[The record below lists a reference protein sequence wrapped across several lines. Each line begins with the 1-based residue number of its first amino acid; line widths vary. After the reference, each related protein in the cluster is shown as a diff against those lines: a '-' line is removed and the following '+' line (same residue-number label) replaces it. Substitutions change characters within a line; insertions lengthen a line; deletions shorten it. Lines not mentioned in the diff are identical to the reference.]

1 MNVSF
6 ATLYWLVPAIFVLI
20 AGLIAVLHRP
30 AAALGWVDHPSTRK
44 HHRHPV
50 PLVGGVAMC
59 AAFCLGV
66 LLLPVKPADWPVL
79 LIGMTLLTL
88 VGLYDDLHSSRPTTR
103 FLFQAIAVSLMA
115 LGSHVVLGDLGDLF
129 GLGQVRLGGAA
140 ALFTLIGVIGVIN
153 AFNMIDGLDGL
164 AGGTGF
170 VVTGWLIV
178 LCLSAPAANAGDLG
192 ALLVLAAAIA
202 GFLVYNLRHPWR
214 VRATVFMGD
223 AGSTMLGFVLS
234 WFLIHL
240 SQGEQALMAPITAVW
255 IMALP
260 LLDTLTVIIRRVG
273 AGRSPFAADRQHLH
287 HLLLGRGFSDGRVTA
302 ILLGLTCATGG
313 LGVLAD
319 WLGMSE
325 ALRFYAFVGVF
336 LLYYRY
342 TTGLLIRR
350 PNAAPPGRERR
361 WSPGAM
367 NASESAD
374 HPHTP

>member
-6 ATLYWLVPAIFVLI
+6 VTLYWLVPAVFILI
-20 AGLIAVLHRP
+20 ASLIAMLHRP

-66 LLLPVKPADWPVL
+66 LLLPVKPADWPFL
-79 LIGMTLLTL
+79 LTGMTLLTL

-103 FLFQAIAVSLMA
+103 FLFQAIAVLLMA
-115 LGSHVVLGDLGDLF
+115 FGSHVVLGDLGDLF
-129 GLGQVRLGGAA
+129 GLGQVRLGWAA

-214 VRATVFMGD
+214 VRAAVFMGD

-260 LLDTLTVIIRRVG
+260 LLDTVTVIIRRIG
-273 AGRSPFAADRQHLH
+273 DGRSPFAADRQHLH

-302 ILLGLTCATGG
+302 ILLGMTAATGG

-319 WLGMSE
+319 WLGMPE

-336 LLYYRY
+336 LLYYRF
-342 TTGLLIRR
+342 TTGLLSRQPITPR
-350 PNAAPPGRERR
+350 PGRERR
-361 WSPGAM
+361 WSPEVTDE
-367 NASESAD
+367 SESTD
-374 HPHTP
+374 HRLAP

>member
-1 MNVSF
+1 
-6 ATLYWLVPAIFVLI
+6 
-20 AGLIAVLHRP
+20 
-30 AAALGWVDHPSTRK
+30 
-44 HHRHPV
+44 
-50 PLVGGVAMC
+50 
-59 AAFCLGV
+59 
-66 LLLPVKPADWPVL
+66 
-79 LIGMTLLTL
+79 
-88 VGLYDDLHSSRPTTR
+88 
-103 FLFQAIAVSLMA
+103 
-115 LGSHVVLGDLGDLF
+115 
-129 GLGQVRLGGAA
+129 LGQVRLGWAA

-178 LCLSAPAANAGDLG
+178 LCLSAPAANAGALG

-260 LLDTLTVIIRRVG
+260 LLDTLTVIIRRIG

-342 TTGLLIRR
+342 TTGLLSRR
-350 PNAAPPGRERR
+350 PNAPPPGRERR

-367 NASESAD
+367 NESESAD

>member
-1 MNVSF
+1 MNVSL
-6 ATLYWLVPAIFVLI
+6 ATLYWLVPAVFVLI
-20 AGLIAVLHRP
+20 ASLIAVLHRP
-30 AAALGWVDHPSTRK
+30 AADLGWVDHPSTRK

-103 FLFQAIAVSLMA
+103 FLFQAIAVLLMA
-115 LGSHVVLGDLGDLF
+115 FGSHVVLGDLGDLF

-178 LCLSAPAANAGDLG
+178 LCLSAPAANAGALG

-260 LLDTLTVIIRRVG
+260 LLDTLTVIIRRIG

-342 TTGLLIRR
+342 TTGLLSRR
-350 PNAAPPGRERR
+350 PNAPPPGRERR

-367 NASESAD
+367 NESESAD

>member
-6 ATLYWLVPAIFVLI
+6 VTLYWLVPVVFVVIASLI
-20 AGLIAVLHRP
+20 VMLHRP
-30 AAALGWVDHPSTRK
+30 ASALGWVDHPSTRK

-66 LLLPVKPADWPVL
+66 LLLPVKPADWSIL
-79 LIGMTLLTL
+79 LTGMTLLTL
-88 VGLYDDLHSSRPTTR
+88 VGLYDDLHSSRPATR
-103 FLFQAIAVSLMA
+103 FLFQAIAVALMA

-129 GLGQVRLGGAA
+129 GLGQVRLGWAA

-178 LCLSAPAANAGDLG
+178 LCLSAPVVHAGDLG

-202 GFLVYNLRHPWR
+202 GFLVFNLRHPWR
-214 VRATVFMGD
+214 ARASVFMGD

-260 LLDTLTVIIRRVG
+260 LLDTVTVIIRRIG
-273 AGRSPFAADRQHLH
+273 AGHNPFAADRQHLH
-287 HLLLGRGFSDGRVTA
+287 HLLLGRRYSDGQVTA
-302 ILLGLTCATGG
+302 ILLGMTAATGG

-319 WLGMSE
+319 WLGVSE

-336 LLYYRY
+336 LLYYRF
-342 TTGLLIRR
+342 TTGLLSRQPITPR
-350 PNAAPPGRERR
+350 PGRERR
-361 WSPGAM
+361 WSPDVIDEA
-367 NASESAD
+367 ESAD
-374 HPHTP
+374 HRRAP